1 MTQLTVM
8 LGALLPLPTVEL
20 GGKEGDGPSM
30 GIGSEVL
37 ETIFI
42 QCIVWSIGA
51 GLLEEGRVKFDT
63 YLKKLAALTQNAGE
77 GACAKQGEIPVNLPT
92 LYEYMFDQQKLLWV
106 PWANKVPDYI
116 HKPGMKFNE
125 ILVPTVD
132 TVRNTWLLQL
142 MVRVRRP
149 VVLVGETGTSKTA
162 TTQNFLRELDP
173 ESYVRLLINIMQHT
187 YTHVKESLNIHLFVL
202 VQY

>member
-1 MTQLTVM
+1 M
-8 LGALLPLPTVEL
+8 LNALLPLPTVEM

-30 GIGSEVL
+30 GIGAETL

-42 QCIVWSIGA
+42 QCLIWSIGA

-63 YLKKLAALTQNAGE
+63 YVKKLSGLTQNNGE
-77 GACAKQGEIPVNLPT
+77 GASAKQGEIPINLPT
-92 LYEYMFDQQKLLWV
+92 LYEYMFDQQKLSWV
-106 PWANKVPDYI
+106 PWSDMIPDYV
-116 HKPGMKFNE
+116 HKPEMKFNE

-142 MVRVRRP
+142 MIRVRRP

-162 TTQNFLRELDP
+162 TTQSFLRGLDP
-173 ESYVRLLINIMQHT
+173 EAYVCYCT
-187 YTHVKESLNIHLFVL
+187 T
-202 VQY
+202 

>member
-1 MTQLTVM
+1 MYVHSQVTQLTVM
-8 LGALLPLPTVEL
+8 LNALLPLPTVEL

-30 GIGSEVL
+30 GIGSDTL

-42 QCIVWSIGA
+42 QCLMWSIGA
-51 GLLEEGRVKFDT
+51 GLLEEGRIKFDT
-63 YLKKLAALTQNAGE
+63 YVKKLSGLTQNNGE
-77 GACAKQGEIPVNLPT
+77 GASAKQGEIPINLPT
-92 LYEYMFDQQKLLWV
+92 LYEYMFDHEKLLWV
-106 PWANKVPDYI
+106 PWADLVPDYT
-116 HKPGMKFNE
+116 HKPGVKFNE

-162 TTQNFLRELDP
+162 TTQNFLRGLDP
-173 ESYVRLLINIMQHT
+173 EAYVCYCTTCSL
-187 YTHVKESLNIHLFVL
+187 YTADMYIHIYML
-202 VQY
+202 